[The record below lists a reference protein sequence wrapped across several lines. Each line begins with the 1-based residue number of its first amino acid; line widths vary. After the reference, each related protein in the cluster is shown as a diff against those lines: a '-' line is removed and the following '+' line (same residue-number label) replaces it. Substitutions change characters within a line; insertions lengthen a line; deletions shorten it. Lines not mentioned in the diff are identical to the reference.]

1 MTHKMIA
8 VFLVI
13 LLLMSVALPVG
24 RIGAAEKLPK
34 IAVLPFDDG
43 SIKDRWWGHH
53 FDLGQGVG
61 DELVTALL
69 NLTPKAFRVIERE
82 QVEKVIQEQDFGAS
96 GRVDTRSAAKIGKIL
111 GVQYL
116 VMGRVTEFSNKASS
130 GGLSLGGKSLGVKS
144 TKSIVAI
151 DARLVDTTTA
161 EIIASVTGRGEKNET
176 GLSVSV
182 DYNSI
187 DFGSNE
193 FKETNLGIALRDA
206 TNQVAKGLAEK
217 VKGGAVKE
225 GPIEGS
231 VAYAS
236 GEKVI
241 INVGSGEGVQVDMIF
256 AVQRIIEE
264 VRDPDTDEIL
274 DTVVEK
280 IAEIKVVEVK
290 EKSSTCTVIKQ
301 VSTKYQIAV
310 KDKVRQKM
318 NAK

>member
-1 MTHKMIA
+1 MTKKMIA
-8 VFLVI
+8 VFLIAV
-13 LLLMSVALPVG
+13 LLLTIALPISRV
-24 RIGAAEKLPK
+24 GAAEKLPK
-34 IAVLPFDDG
+34 IAILPFDDG
-43 SIKDRWWGHH
+43 SIKDRWWGNH
-53 FDLGQGVG
+53 FDLGKGVG

-69 NLTPKAFRVIERE
+69 NLTPKAFRLIERE

-96 GRVDTRSAAKIGKIL
+96 GRVDTRTAAKIGKIL

-116 VMGRVTEFSNKASS
+116 VIGRVTEFSNKSS
-130 GGLSLGGKSLGVKS
+130 NGGLNLGGKSLGVKS

-161 EIIASVTGRGEKNET
+161 EIIASVTGRGEKNQT

-187 DFGSNE
+187 DLGSNE

-236 GEKVI
+236 EDKVI
-241 INVGSGEGVQVDMIF
+241 INVGAGEGVQVDMVF
-256 AVQRIIEE
+256 VVERVIEE
-264 VRDPDTDEIL
+264 VKDPDTGEVL

-280 IAEIKVVEVK
+280 IAEIKVAEVK
-290 EKSSTCTVIKQ
+290 EKSSTCTIIKKI
-301 VSTKYQIAV
+301 STKHNIAV

-318 NAK
+318 AK